1 MLCDNDI
8 RYLREHMPFL
18 KDSEIKRIE
27 SAADEYYPK
36 GSIILSGKN
45 ECKGLMFVKSGCLRA
60 FFETADGKEITLFR
74 LMPGDVCLLTASCI
88 LHNIT
93 FEIILEAEKDSTLM
107 TIPASAWEQIAKNN
121 SEARNFEVSLMS
133 KRFSE
138 VMWVVEQL
146 VSKNMGQRIADFL
159 LRQSE
164 LAKSESLQLT
174 HEMIAKNLGTARE
187 VVSRLLKYFEND
199 GAVRLERGRVIIT
212 DSAKLRKLAE

>member
-1 MLCDNDI
+1 MLSDNDI
-8 RYLREHMPFL
+8 RYLREHLPFL
-18 KDSEIKRIE
+18 KDTEIERIE
-27 SAADEYYPK
+27 SASNEHYPK

-45 ECKGLMFVKSGCLRA
+45 ECKGLAFVKSGCLRA

-93 FEIILEAEKDSTLM
+93 FEIILEAEKDSTVM
-107 TIPASAWEQIAKNN
+107 TIPAAAWEQIAKNN

-146 VSKNMGQRIADFL
+146 VSKNVGQRIAGFL

-164 LAKSESLQLT
+164 LTKSESLSVT

-199 GAVRLERGRVIIT
+199 GAVRLERGRIVIT
-212 DSAKLRKLAE
+212 DFAKLQRLSE